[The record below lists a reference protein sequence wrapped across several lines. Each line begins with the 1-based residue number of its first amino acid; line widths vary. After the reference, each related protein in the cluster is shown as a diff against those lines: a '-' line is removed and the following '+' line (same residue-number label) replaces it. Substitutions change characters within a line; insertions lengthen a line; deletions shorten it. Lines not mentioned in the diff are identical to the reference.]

1 MERVV
6 RLMEVMKKSK
16 TALQKN
22 IQKFFLLYVGKF
34 LIYFATSKG
43 TTNIVAK

>member
-22 IQKFFLLYVGKF
+22 IQKVFLCMWENF
-34 LIYFATSKG
+34 LILFATSKG

>member
-16 TALQKN
+16 TALQK
-22 IQKFFLLYVGKF
+22 ISKSFFLYVGKF
-34 LIYFATSKG
+34 LIYLLR
-43 TTNIVAK
+43 AKVQRI